1 MTSNNQVSPVIRIS
15 RGERDASARATHLK
29 AASKKYLETTIERKY
44 MSNTT
49 TFKRIALVVTAA
61 LAFSGISAVSAQ
73 AVQNTLVF
81 CTTGDGDAGVAVA
94 NGTTRDVC
102 SGVAG
107 PSNFVTL
114 KGGQTAKDV
123 EISVSGGGTFA
134 AAPGITSWAITADK
148 LTASASAGVN
158 ASSTGS
164 ESVIR
169 VMTPTVGTYTVTT
182 KSSTANAG
190 SFTASTETVVITVR
204 AAVASGTYSATE
216 SSFLVAAGE
225 TRTVGTAD
233 AVVVASSKQN
243 VDTAAATIRVVLK
256 DTLKAAIS
264 DTITATIISGPGT
277 IGVTTDTN
285 TIGVASASM
294 NNDYQAAVYSQ
305 SWRVAPADTN
315 SSSTLLNGVVETQ
328 TAGTLYFL
336 IYANG
341 QAGNTVVTFRNT
353 AGTVLAT
360 KTISFSSPVA
370 ATVTPVVK
378 KAFVKAGGSEAAPNQ
393 KVFAVTVKD
402 SGSNAIADGTLTAT
416 AATGSLVGANGTC
429 SYDTTDKV
437 WYCSALG
444 LGTDKFGAVVYT
456 FKHTNS
462 TDNTSVS
469 ATATTTFSDVVAK
482 TLTITAPATATP
494 GSEVT
499 YTLTATTAEGTPVA
513 DGVYEE
519 DNGLSTNFGRFFA
532 SAVYSAS
539 GYSPFTVGDTI
550 TTVSGVAT
558 SKVFLP
564 FAAGKV
570 TASWT
575 LTGTAGTASGA
586 LAKELTAT
594 VIKPEITITDSG
606 AAALAAVTAL
616 ATTVTQ
622 LRTLIVT
629 LTNLVLKIQ
638 KKVKA

>member
-1 MTSNNQVSPVIRIS
+1 M
-15 RGERDASARATHLK
+15 
-29 AASKKYLETTIERKY
+29 
-44 MSNTT
+44 
-49 TFKRIALVVTAA
+49 
-61 LAFSGISAVSAQ
+61 
-73 AVQNTLVF
+73 
-81 CTTGDGDAGVAVA
+81 
-94 NGTTRDVC
+94 
-102 SGVAG
+102 
-107 PSNFVTL
+107 
-114 KGGQTAKDV
+114 
-123 EISVSGGGTFA
+123 
-134 AAPGITSWAITADK
+134 
-148 LTASASAGVN
+148 
-158 ASSTGS
+158 
-164 ESVIR
+164 
-169 VMTPTVGTYTVTT
+169 
-182 KSSTANAG
+182 
-190 SFTASTETVVITVR
+190 
-204 AAVASGTYSATE
+204 
-216 SSFLVAAGE
+216 
-225 TRTVGTAD
+225 
-233 AVVVASSKQN
+233 
-243 VDTAAATIRVVLK
+243 DTAAATIRVVYK

-264 DTITATIISGPGT
+264 DTITATITSGPGT

-370 ATVTPVVK
+370 ATVSAVVK
-378 KAFVKAGGSEAAPNQ
+378 KAFVAPKTTADTFNE

-429 SYDTTDKV
+429 SYNTTDKV

-444 LGTDKFGAVVYT
+444 VAADKFGAVVYT
-456 FKHTNS
+456 FKHTNT

-513 DGVYEE
+513 DGVYE
-519 DNGLSTNFGRFFA
+519 STQGGDAFGRFFA
-532 SAVYSAS
+532 SAVYSATS
-539 GYSPFTVGDTI
+539 YTPFAVGETI

-606 AAALAAVTAL
+606 AAALAAVTDL
-616 ATTVTQ
+616 AAVVKG

>member
-1 MTSNNQVSPVIRIS
+1 MTPKKQVSPAIRIS
-15 RGERDASARATHLK
+15 QGERDASARATHLE
-29 AASKKYLETTIERKY
+29 AAFEKYSKTTIERKY

-49 TFKRIALVVTAA
+49 TFKRIALVVIAA
-61 LAFSGISAVSAQ
+61 LAFSGVSAVSAQ

-81 CTTGDGDAGVAVA
+81 CAIGDGDAGVAAA
-94 NGTTRDVC
+94 NSTTRDAC

-114 KGGQTAKDV
+114 DGAQTTKDV
-123 EISVSGGGTFA
+123 EITISGGGTFA
-134 AAPGITSWAITADK
+134 ASPSVTAWAIDSTK
-148 LTASASAGVN
+148 LIASASA
-158 ASSTGS
+158 ASADQL
-164 ESVIR
+164 IR
-169 VMTPTVGTYTVTT
+169 VMTPTVGTYTVTM

-216 SSFLVAAGE
+216 SSFLMAAGE
-225 TRTVGTAD
+225 TRTVGTTD
-233 AVVVASSKQN
+233 ATVLTASTAN
-243 VDTAAATIRVVLK
+243 TETAAATIRVVLK

-277 IGVTTDTN
+277 IGVATDTS
-285 TIGVASASM
+285 TIGTAG
-294 NNDYQAAVYSQ
+294 AANGYAAATYSK
-305 SWRVAPADTN
+305 SWRVSSVDTVN
-315 SSSTLLNGVVETQ
+315 STTTLNNTAETQ
-328 TAGTLYFL
+328 TAATLYFL
-336 IYANG
+336 VYANG
-341 QAGNTVVTFRNT
+341 QAGTSTVTFRNT

-360 KTISFSSPVA
+360 KTLAFSSPIA
-370 ATVTPVVK
+370 STISAVVK
-378 KAFVKAGGSEAAPNQ
+378 KAYVKAGGTEAAPNQ

-402 SGSNAIADGTLTAT
+402 SGGNAISTGTMTAT
-416 AATGSLVGANGTC
+416 AATGSLVGANGAC
-429 SYDTTDKV
+429 GYDTTDKV

-444 LGTDKFGAVVYT
+444 VAADVFGAVVYT
-456 FKHTNS
+456 FKHTNA
-462 TDNTSVS
+462 TDNSSVS
-469 ATATTTFSDVVAK
+469 TTASTTFSDVVAAK
-482 TLTITAPATATP
+482 LTITAPATATP

-513 DGVYEE
+513 DGVYE
-519 DNGLSTNFGRFFA
+519 STQGVSGNNGRFFA
-532 SAVYSAS
+532 SAVYSATS
-539 GYSPFTVGDTI
+539 YTPFVVGETI

-564 FAAGKV
+564 FAAGSV
-570 TASWT
+570 TATWT

-594 VIKPEITITDSG
+594 KIAPAITITDSG
-606 AAALAAVTAL
+606 AAALAAVNAL
-616 ATTVTQ
+616 ATTVAS

>member
-1 MTSNNQVSPVIRIS
+1 VIRIS

-73 AVQNTLVF
+73 AVQNTLIF
-81 CTTGDGDAGVAVA
+81 CTTGDGDAGTAVA
-94 NGTTRDVC
+94 NSTTRDVC

-114 KGGQTAKDV
+114 DGDQTTKDV

-134 AAPGITSWAITADK
+134 AAPGITSWAISSDK
-148 LTASASAGVN
+148 LTASASAGANN
-158 ASSTGS
+158 AASGS
-164 ESVIR
+164 VSVIR

-233 AVVVASSKQN
+233 AVVVASSASN

-277 IGVTTDTN
+277 IGVTRDTT
-285 TIGVASASM
+285 TIGVAGTN
-294 NNDYQAAVYSQ
+294 NNDYEAAVYSQ
-305 SWRVAPADTN
+305 SWRVSAVDTVN
-315 SSSTLLNGVVETQ
+315 SSVANGVAETQ

-336 IYANG
+336 VYANG
-341 QAGNTVVTFRNT
+341 QSGTSTVTFRNT

-360 KTISFSSPVA
+360 KTIAFASPVA
-370 ATVTPVVK
+370 STISAVVK
-378 KAFVKAGGSEAAPNQ
+378 KAFIKAGESESNARNQ

-402 SGSNAIADGTLTAT
+402 SGSNNITTGTLTST
-416 AATGSLVGANGTC
+416 AATGSLVGSNGTC
-429 SYDTTDKV
+429 SHDSTDKV
-437 WYCSALG
+437 WYCSAG
-444 LGTDKFGAVVYT
+444 GVAVDKFGAVVYT
-456 FKHTNS
+456 FKHTNA
-462 TDNTSVS
+462 TDNSSVS
-469 ATATTTFSDVVAK
+469 ATATTTFSDSVAK

-519 DNGLSTNFGRFFA
+519 DNTLSTNFGRFFA

-539 GYSPFTVGDTI
+539 GYTPFAVGETI

-616 ATTVTQ
+616 ATTVAS

>member
-1 MTSNNQVSPVIRIS
+1 MTPNKQLSPVIRIS
-15 RGERDASARATHLK
+15 RGERDASARATHLE
-29 AASKKYLETTIERKY
+29 AAFEKYSKTTIERKY

-49 TFKRIALVVTAA
+49 TFKRIALVVIAA
-61 LAFSGISAVSAQ
+61 LAFSGVSAVSAQ

-81 CTTGDGDAGVAVA
+81 CAIGDGDAGVAAA
-94 NGTTRDVC
+94 NSTTRDVC

-114 KGGQTAKDV
+114 DGAQTTKDV
-123 EISVSGGGTFA
+123 EITISGGGTFA
-134 AAPGITSWAITADK
+134 ASPSVTAWAIDSTK
-148 LTASASAGVN
+148 LIASASA
-158 ASSTGS
+158 ASADQL
-164 ESVIR
+164 IR
-169 VMTPTVGTYTVTT
+169 VMTPTVGTYTVTM

-216 SSFLVAAGE
+216 SSFVIAAGE
-225 TRTVGTAD
+225 TNTIGTTDATVLTAST
-233 AVVVASSKQN
+233 AN
-243 VDTAAATIRVVLK
+243 TETAAATIRVVLK

-277 IGVTTDTN
+277 IGVASETS
-285 TIGVASASM
+285 TIGTAGKA
-294 NNDYQAAVYSQ
+294 NGYAAATYSK
-305 SWRVAPADTN
+305 SWRVSALDTVN
-315 SSSTLLNGVVETQ
+315 STTALNGVVETQ
-328 TAGTLYFL
+328 TAATLYFL
-336 IYANG
+336 VYANG
-341 QAGNTVVTFRNT
+341 QAGTSTVTFRNT

-360 KTISFSSPVA
+360 KTLAFSSPVA
-370 ATVTPVVK
+370 STISAVVK
-378 KAFVKAGGSEAAPNQ
+378 KAYVKAGGTEAAPNQ

-402 SGSNAIADGTLTAT
+402 SGSNAISTGTLTAT
-416 AATGSLVGANGTC
+416 AATGSLVGSNGAC

-444 LGTDKFGAVVYT
+444 VAADKFGAVVYT
-456 FKHTNS
+456 FKHTNA
-462 TDNTSVS
+462 TDNSSVS
-469 ATATTTFSDVVAK
+469 TTATTTFSDVVAAK
-482 TLTITAPATATP
+482 LTITAPATATP

-513 DGVYEE
+513 DGVYESSQ
-519 DNGLSTNFGRFFA
+519 NVSGNNGRFFA

-539 GYSPFTVGDTI
+539 GYSPFTVGETI

-564 FAAGKV
+564 FAAGSV
-570 TASWT
+570 TATWT

-594 VIKPEITITDSG
+594 KIAPAITITDSG
-606 AAALAAVTAL
+606 AAALAAVNAL
-616 ATTVTQ
+616 ATTVAS

>member
-73 AVQNTLVF
+73 AVQNTLIF

-114 KGGQTAKDV
+114 DGDQTAKDV

-134 AAPGITSWAITADK
+134 AAPGITSWAISSDK
-148 LTASASAGVN
+148 LTASASAGSNN
-158 ASSTGS
+158 AASGS
-164 ESVIR
+164 VSVIR

-225 TRTVGTAD
+225 TTTFGTTD
-233 AVVVASSKQN
+233 EVVVAPS
-243 VDTAAATIRVVLK
+243 TAGVSTASATIRVVLK
-256 DTLKAAIS
+256 DTLKAAIK
-264 DTITATIISGPGT
+264 DTITATIIGGPGT
-277 IGVTTDTN
+277 IGVATDTN
-285 TIGVASASM
+285 TIGTVATNGYAAS
-294 NNDYQAAVYSQ
+294 VYSK
-305 SWRVAPADTN
+305 SWIVSPTDTR
-315 SSSTLLNGVVETQ
+315 SGTVTNGSAETQ

-336 IYANG
+336 LYANG
-341 QAGNTVVTFRNT
+341 QSGNSVVTIRNT

-360 KTISFSSPVA
+360 KTISFASPVA
-370 ATVTPVVK
+370 ATVSVVVK
-378 KAFVKAGGSEAAPNQ
+378 KAFVAPSGSATARNQ

-429 SYDTTDKV
+429 DYETTDKV

-444 LGTDKFGAVVYT
+444 VAADKFGAVVYT

-462 TDNTSVS
+462 VDNTSVS

-539 GYSPFTVGDTI
+539 GYTPFAVGETI

-570 TASWT
+570 TAAWT

-616 ATTVTQ
+616 ATTVAS

-638 KKVKA
+638 KKVRA

>member
-1 MTSNNQVSPVIRIS
+1 MTPNKQVSPVIRIS
-15 RGERDASARATHLK
+15 RGERDASARATHLE
-29 AASKKYLETTIERKY
+29 AAFEKYSKTTIERKY

-49 TFKRIALVVTAA
+49 TFKRIALVVIAA

-81 CTTGDGDAGVAVA
+81 CAIGDGDAGVAAA
-94 NGTTRDVC
+94 NSTTRDVC

-114 KGGQTAKDV
+114 DGAQTTKDV
-123 EISVSGGGTFA
+123 EITISGGGTFA
-134 AAPGITSWAITADK
+134 ASPGVTAWAIDSTK
-148 LTASASAGVN
+148 LIASASA
-158 ASSTGS
+158 ATADQL
-164 ESVIR
+164 IR
-169 VMTPTVGTYTVTT
+169 VMTPTVGTYTVTM

-190 SFTASTETVVITVR
+190 AFTASTETVVITVR

-216 SSFLVAAGE
+216 SSFLMAAGE
-225 TRTVGTAD
+225 TRTVGTTD
-233 AVVVASSKQN
+233 ATVLTASASN
-243 VDTAAATIRVVLK
+243 TETAAATIRVVLK

-277 IGVTTDTN
+277 IGVARDTT
-285 TIGVASASM
+285 TIGVAGATNGYVAST
-294 NNDYQAAVYSQ
+294 YSQ
-305 SWRVAPADTN
+305 SWRVSATDTAN
-315 SSSTLLNGVVETQ
+315 SSTALNNVAETQ
-328 TAGTLYFL
+328 TAATLYFL
-336 IYANG
+336 VYANG
-341 QAGNTVVTFRNT
+341 QSGTSTVTFRNT

-360 KTISFSSPVA
+360 KTIAFASPVA
-370 ATVTPVVK
+370 ATMSVVVK
-378 KAFVKAGGSEAAPNQ
+378 KAFVKAGGTETAPNQ

-402 SGSNAIADGTLTAT
+402 SGSNAIATGTLTAT
-416 AATGSLVGANGTC
+416 AATGSLVGSNGAC
-429 SYDTTDKV
+429 SYNTTDSV

-444 LGTDKFGAVVYT
+444 VAADKFGAVVYT
-456 FKHTNS
+456 FKHTNT
-462 TDNTSVS
+462 TDNSSVS

-513 DGVYEE
+513 DGVYE
-519 DNGLSTNFGRFFA
+519 STQGGDAFGRFFA

-570 TASWT
+570 TAAWT

-616 ATTVTQ
+616 ATTVAS

>member
-1 MTSNNQVSPVIRIS
+1 MTPNKQLSPVIRIS
-15 RGERDASARATHLK
+15 RGERDASARATHLE
-29 AASKKYLETTIERKY
+29 AAFEKYSKTTIERKY

-49 TFKRIALVVTAA
+49 TFKRIALVVIAA
-61 LAFSGISAVSAQ
+61 LAFSGVSAVSAQ

-81 CTTGDGDAGVAVA
+81 CAIGDGDAGVAAA
-94 NGTTRDVC
+94 NSTTRDVC

-114 KGGQTAKDV
+114 DGAQTTKDV
-123 EISVSGGGTFA
+123 EITISGGGTFA
-134 AAPGITSWAITADK
+134 ASPSVTAWAIDSTK
-148 LTASASAGVN
+148 LIASASA
-158 ASSTGS
+158 ASADQL
-164 ESVIR
+164 IR
-169 VMTPTVGTYTVTT
+169 VMTPTVGTYTVTM

-216 SSFLVAAGE
+216 SSFVIAAGE
-225 TRTVGTAD
+225 TNTIGTTDATVLTAST
-233 AVVVASSKQN
+233 AN
-243 VDTAAATIRVVLK
+243 TETAAATIRVVLK

-277 IGVTTDTN
+277 IGVASETS
-285 TIGVASASM
+285 TIGTAGKA
-294 NNDYQAAVYSQ
+294 NGYAAATYSK
-305 SWRVAPADTN
+305 SWRVSALDTVN
-315 SSSTLLNGVVETQ
+315 STTALNGVVETQ
-328 TAGTLYFL
+328 TAATLYFL
-336 IYANG
+336 VYANG
-341 QAGNTVVTFRNT
+341 QAGTSTVTFRNT

-360 KTISFSSPVA
+360 KTLAFSSPIA
-370 ATVTPVVK
+370 STISAVVK
-378 KAFVKAGGSEAAPNQ
+378 KAYVKAGGTEAAPNQ

-402 SGSNAIADGTLTAT
+402 SGDNAISTGTMTAT
-416 AATGSLVGANGTC
+416 AATGSLVGANGAC
-429 SYDTTDKV
+429 GYDTTDKV

-444 LGTDKFGAVVYT
+444 VAADVFGAVVYT
-456 FKHTNS
+456 FKHTNA
-462 TDNTSVS
+462 TDNSSVS
-469 ATATTTFSDVVAK
+469 TTATTTFSDVVAAK
-482 TLTITAPATATP
+482 LTITAPATATP

-513 DGVYEE
+513 DGVYE
-519 DNGLSTNFGRFFA
+519 STQGVSGNNGRFFA
-532 SAVYSAS
+532 SAVYSATS
-539 GYSPFTVGDTI
+539 YTPFVVGETI

-564 FAAGKV
+564 FAAGSV
-570 TASWT
+570 TATWT

-594 VIKPEITITDSG
+594 KIAPAITITDSG
-606 AAALAAVTAL
+606 AAALAAVNAL
-616 ATTVTQ
+616 ATTVAS

>member
-1 MTSNNQVSPVIRIS
+1 MTSKNQVSPVIRIS

-148 LTASASAGVN
+148 LTASASAGAN

-225 TRTVGTAD
+225 TRTVGTVD
-233 AVVVASSKQN
+233 AVVVASSKEN
-243 VDTAAATIRVVLK
+243 VDTAAATIRVVYK

-277 IGVTTDTN
+277 IGVATDTT
-285 TIGVASASM
+285 TIGKAGAG
-294 NNDYQAAVYSQ
+294 NDYTAATYSQ
-305 SWRVAPADTN
+305 SWRVAPSDTVN
-315 SSSTLLNGVVETQ
+315 SSAALNGVAETQ

-336 IYANG
+336 VYANG
-341 QAGNTVVTFRNT
+341 QAGNSVVTFRNT

-378 KAFVKAGGSEAAPNQ
+378 KAFVKAGGGEAAPNQ

-402 SGSNAIADGTLTAT
+402 SASNAIADGTLTAT
-416 AATGSLVGANGTC
+416 AATGSLVGSNGAC

-444 LGTDKFGAVVYT
+444 VAADKFGAVVYT

-513 DGVYEE
+513 DGVYE
-519 DNGLSTNFGRFFA
+519 STQGGDAFGRFFA

-570 TASWT
+570 TAAWT

>member
-73 AVQNTLVF
+73 AVQNTLIF

-114 KGGQTAKDV
+114 DGVQTAKDI
-123 EISVSGGGTFA
+123 EITVSGGGTFA
-134 AAPGITSWAITADK
+134 AAPSVTTWAISTDK
-148 LTASASAGVN
+148 LVASAN
-158 ASSTGS
+158 AAAADAL
-164 ESVIR
+164 IR
-169 VMTPTVGTYTVTT
+169 VMTPTVGTYTVTV

-190 SFTASTETVVITVR
+190 NFTASTETVVITVR

-216 SSFLVAAGE
+216 SSFLVATGE

-233 AVVVASSKQN
+233 AVVVASSASN
-243 VDTAAATIRVVLK
+243 TDTAAATIRVVYK

-277 IGVTTDTN
+277 IGVARDTT
-285 TIGVASASM
+285 TIGAAGATNGYVAST
-294 NNDYQAAVYSQ
+294 YSQ
-305 SWRVAPADTN
+305 SWRVSGVDTVQ
-315 SSSTLLNGVVETQ
+315 STTALNGVAETQ

-336 IYANG
+336 VYANG
-341 QAGNTVVTFRNT
+341 QSGTSTVTFRNT

-360 KTISFSSPVA
+360 KTIAFASPVA
-370 ATVTPVVK
+370 ATMSVVVK
-378 KAFVKAGGSEAAPNQ
+378 KAFVKAGGTETAPNQ

-402 SGSNAIADGTLTAT
+402 SGSNAIATGTLTAT
-416 AATGSLVGANGTC
+416 AATGSLVGSNGAC
-429 SYDTTDKV
+429 SYNTTDSV

-444 LGTDKFGAVVYT
+444 VAADKFGAVVYT
-456 FKHTNS
+456 FKHTNT
-462 TDNTSVS
+462 TDNSSVS

-532 SAVYSAS
+532 SAVYSATS
-539 GYSPFTVGDTI
+539 YTPFAVGETI

-570 TASWT
+570 TAAWT

-616 ATTVTQ
+616 ATTVAS

>member
-81 CTTGDGDAGVAVA
+81 CTTGDGDAGAQVV

-114 KGGQTAKDV
+114 KGDQTAKDV
-123 EISVSGGGTFA
+123 EITVSGGGTFA
-134 AAPGITSWAITADK
+134 AAPSVTTWAISTDK
-148 LTASASAGVN
+148 LVASAN
-158 ASSTGS
+158 AAAANAL
-164 ESVIR
+164 IR
-169 VMTPTVGTYTVTT
+169 VMTPTVGTYTVTV

-190 SFTASTETVVITVR
+190 NFTASTETVVITVR

-225 TRTVGTAD
+225 TRTFGTAD
-233 AVVVASSKQN
+233 AVVVASSKEN
-243 VDTAAATIRVVLK
+243 KETAAATVRVVLK

-277 IGVTTDTN
+277 IGVATDTK
-285 TIGVASASM
+285 TIGVSGELTGYA
-294 NNDYQAAVYSQ
+294 AAVYSK
-305 SWRVAPADTN
+305 SWRVSAKDTN
-315 SSSTLLNGVVETQ
+315 SSDTSLNGVTETQ

-336 IYANG
+336 VYANG
-341 QAGNTVVTFRNT
+341 QAGNSVVTFRNT

-360 KTISFSSPVA
+360 KTISFASPVA
-370 ATVTPVVK
+370 ATVSAVVK
-378 KAFVKAGGSEAAPNQ
+378 KAFVAPKATADTFNE

-402 SGSNAIADGTLTAT
+402 SGNNAIADGTLTAT

-429 SYDTTDKV
+429 SYNTTDKV

-444 LGTDKFGAVVYT
+444 VAADKFGAVVYT
-456 FKHTNS
+456 FKHTNT

-469 ATATTTFSDVVAK
+469 TTATTTFSDVVAK

-513 DGVYEE
+513 DGVYE
-519 DNGLSTNFGRFFA
+519 STQNTAGNFGRFFA

-539 GYSPFTVGDTI
+539 GYTPFAVGETI

-570 TASWT
+570 TAAWT

>member
-1 MTSNNQVSPVIRIS
+1 MFAQLAVGSGDALQGIYKTSNGGLSWTQISSPTFIS
-15 RGERDASARATHLK
+15 YT
-29 AASKKYLETTIERKY
+29 
-44 MSNTT
+44 
-49 TFKRIALVVTAA
+49 
-61 LAFSGISAVSAQ
+61 Q
-73 AVQNTLVF
+73 AWYDF
-81 CTTGDGDAGVAVA
+81 
-94 NGTTRDVC
+94 
-102 SGVAG
+102 
-107 PSNFVTL
+107 
-114 KGGQTAKDV
+114 
-123 EISVSGGGTFA
+123 I
-134 AAPGITSWAITADK
+134 
-148 LTASASAGVN
+148 LT
-158 ASSTGS
+158 
-164 ESVIR
+164 
-169 VMTPTVGTYTVTT
+169 
-182 KSSTANAG
+182 
-190 SFTASTETVVITVR
+190 
-204 AAVASGTYSATE
+204 
-216 SSFLVAAGE
+216 
-225 TRTVGTAD
+225 
-233 AVVVASSKQN
+233 
-243 VDTAAATIRVVLK
+243 
-256 DTLKAAIS
+256 
-264 DTITATIISGPGT
+264 
-277 IGVTTDTN
+277 
-285 TIGVASASM
+285 
-294 NNDYQAAVYSQ
+294 
-305 SWRVAPADTN
+305 VAPADTN

-378 KAFVKAGGSEAAPNQ
+378 KAFVAPSASATARNE

-402 SGSNAIADGTLTAT
+402 SGSNVILDGTLTAT

-429 SYDTTDKV
+429 TPDATDKV
-437 WYCSALG
+437 FYCSAIG
-444 LGTDKFGAVVYT
+444 VAADKFGAVVYT
-456 FKHTNS
+456 FKHTNT

-469 ATATTTFSDVVAK
+469 ATATTTFSDSVAK

-539 GYSPFTVGDTI
+539 GYTPFAVGETI

-570 TASWT
+570 TAAWT

-606 AAALAAVTAL
+606 AAALAAVTDL
-616 ATTVTQ
+616 AAVVKG